1 MLSSPRSLFV
11 KQRRKYANGKQETKK
26 NVKFSVKEK
35 VAKWEK
41 WSVDDKQGWLEV
53 D

>member
-1 MLSSPRSLFV
+1 M
-11 KQRRKYANGKQETKK
+11 K

-41 WSVDDKQGWLEV
+41 KKKSGNALSVDDKQGWLEV